1 MPLRPIVLAL
11 ALALPLALPLKATAM
26 PTSDTAA
33 VRGTLLTIA
42 TSAEVSRT
50 PDIANIST
58 GVVTQSG
65 DANLAMRDNAQ
76 KMDKVMAALR
86 AAGIG
91 ERDLQTSGIN
101 LNPQYK
107 YVENMPPAI
116 VGYQASNTVSVK
128 VRDLAKL
135 GKVLDALVA
144 QGANQLNG
152 PSFSLDKPEAALEEA
167 RIAAVKKAQAQA
179 QTYANTLGMKV
190 LRIISINEGGARA
203 PTPRP
208 MYRMAAAAP
217 MAMAADTAVAT
228 GESTVSVEV
237 EMVFELDS

>member
-1 MPLRPIVLAL
+1 M
-11 ALALPLALPLKATAM
+11 
-26 PTSDTAA
+26 
-33 VRGTLLTIA
+33 
-42 TSAEVSRT
+42 
-50 PDIANIST
+50 
-58 GVVTQSG
+58 
-65 DANLAMRDNAQ
+65 
-76 KMDKVMAALR
+76 
-86 AAGIG
+86 
-91 ERDLQTSGIN
+91 
-101 LNPQYK
+101 
-107 YVENMPPAI
+107 
-116 VGYQASNTVSVK
+116 
-128 VRDLAKL
+128 
-135 GKVLDALVA
+135 LDALVA

-217 MAMAADTAVAT
+217 MAIAADTAVAT

-237 EMVFELDS
+237 EMVFELGS